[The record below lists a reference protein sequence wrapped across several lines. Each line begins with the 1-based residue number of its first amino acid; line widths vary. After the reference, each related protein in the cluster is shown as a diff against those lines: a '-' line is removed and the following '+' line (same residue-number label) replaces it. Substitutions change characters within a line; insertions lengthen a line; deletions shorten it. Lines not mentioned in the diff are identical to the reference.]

1 MTENS
6 GHSPHAY
13 NAKQQSCI
21 IDKYVLADN
30 HKINYPKPKIAIL
43 MIIIYATEKNFSHLT
58 FRNDIENRIYLPTK
72 FQPCN
77 VTKIRISVTY

>member
-6 GHSPHAY
+6 VHSPHSY

-30 HKINYPKPKIAIL
+30 HKINYPKPKIATL
-43 MIIIYATEKNFSHLT
+43 MIIIYATEIF
-58 FRNDIENRIYLPTK
+58 FPFD
-72 FQPCN
+72 C
-77 VTKIRISVTY
+77 

>member
-30 HKINYPKPKIAIL
+30 HKINYPKPKIATL
-43 MIIIYATEKNFSHLT
+43 MIIIYATEIFFPIWLLELILRIGYT
-58 FRNDIENRIYLPTK
+58 FPQSFNPAM
-72 FQPCN
+72 
-77 VTKIRISVTY
+77 